1 MSSDADGEDAD
12 CYSDDDEYDDNNA
25 NDDDFYEANHY
36 EMIRSSVV

>member
-12 CYSDDDEYDDNNA
+12 CYSDDEEDDDNNG